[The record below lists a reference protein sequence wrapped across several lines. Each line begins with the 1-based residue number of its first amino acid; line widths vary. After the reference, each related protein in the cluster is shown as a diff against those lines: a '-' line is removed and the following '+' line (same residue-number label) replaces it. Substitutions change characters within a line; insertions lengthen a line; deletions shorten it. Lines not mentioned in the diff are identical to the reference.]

1 MVAGLVLL
9 AVALVL
15 WAGDLVLFT
24 AGIELSG
31 ADQVPLVADV
41 LLLSCWCLLDWLP

>member
-24 AGIELSG
+24 ASIQL
-31 ADQVPLVADV
+31 LVLIRCPW
-41 LLLSCWCLLDWLP
+41 LLMSCF